1 MAKIL
6 IFKKYKILNSQEMR
20 NDRNLSLSSAL
31 NFAKRF

>member
-6 IFKKYKILNSQEMR
+6 IFKKYKILNSQEIR
-20 NDRNLSLSSAL
+20 NRRILSFNIAL